1 MIEFSRYVITTYE
14 VGPYQIIIFQ
24 NNFGDLLNII
34 VDVEFDGER

>member
-24 NNFGDLLNII
+24 NTVGDLLNIL
-34 VDVEFDGER
+34 VDMEVNG

>member
-24 NNFGDLLNII
+24 NTVGDLLNILADME
-34 VDVEFDGER
+34 VNG